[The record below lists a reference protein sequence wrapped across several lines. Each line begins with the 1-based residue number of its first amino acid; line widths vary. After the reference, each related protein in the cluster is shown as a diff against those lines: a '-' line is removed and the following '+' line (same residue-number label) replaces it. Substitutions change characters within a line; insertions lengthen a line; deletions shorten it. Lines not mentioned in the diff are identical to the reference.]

1 MLKLNRQL
9 KETNQIFD
17 NPEIKEGLREIFGEK
32 LNDNLFSELKLD
44 DLEKGEGPDLSE

>member
-1 MLKLNRQL
+1 MLKENHTEYDKNDVR
-9 KETNQIFD
+9 
-17 NPEIKEGLREIFGEK
+17 EILREKWSHEI